1 MVKFSK
7 LPRKRNSPISRAI
20 QAALHEQ
27 KRLEKKRRLA
37 ELIENWKEQK
47 ENSENRAAND
57 DDADTLQILVD
68 PEDILI
74 WFND

>member
-74 WFND
+74 